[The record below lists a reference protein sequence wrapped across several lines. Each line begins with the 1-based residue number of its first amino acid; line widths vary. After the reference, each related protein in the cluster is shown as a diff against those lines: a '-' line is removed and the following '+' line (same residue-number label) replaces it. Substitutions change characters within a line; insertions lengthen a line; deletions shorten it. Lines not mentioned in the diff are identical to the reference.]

1 MFRIYGARYWMYQY
15 VQMQL
20 DCGGGGGGRKIL
32 RIVYLQIYTASYRR
46 SLGHLA
52 LIFFNKA
59 KKTKKE
65 KKKTAVYSKKCVEQL
80 HGKESCRIFLS
91 FSGRSPHFME
101 IASSL
106 PCSKQPA
113 TCPYYEPGK
122 ISAHP
127 SIPFL

>member
-20 DCGGGGGGRKIL
+20 DCGGQGRKVL
-32 RIVYLQIYTASYRR
+32 RIVYLQIYTASYPR

-59 KKTKKE
+59 KKTKKKK